1 MYGKQC
7 SLVSCKNM
15 LKLLDFLCSF
25 VGDSVIGAL
34 SKINVFVSIISFV
47 ATNVAVLSKN
57 KSLP

>member
-47 ATNVAVLSKN
+47 ATNVAV
-57 KSLP
+57 